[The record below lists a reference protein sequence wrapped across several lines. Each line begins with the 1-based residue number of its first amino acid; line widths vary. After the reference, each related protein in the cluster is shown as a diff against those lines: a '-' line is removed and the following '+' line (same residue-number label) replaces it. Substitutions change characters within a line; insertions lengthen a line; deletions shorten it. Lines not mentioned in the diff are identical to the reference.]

1 MYLLH
6 LNRYL
11 LISEVYI
18 LKAANELCA
27 NRDIIGSFAECK
39 LASAELNLRFNSYLI
54 LNSYSTTYYP
64 KGCFKT
70 STGQYS
76 YWNSHISGGGATTSA
91 QPICKKSE

>member
-6 LNRYL
+6 LNCYL

-39 LASAELNLRFNSYLI
+39 LASAELNLHFYPKGSFNLGSF
-54 LNSYSTTYYP
+54 YP
-64 KGCFKT
+64 KGCFKI

-76 YWNSHISGGGATTSA
+76 YWNSHISGSGATSSA
-91 QPICKKSE
+91 QPICKNGE